1 MEKREKL
8 SNLFHIAC
16 ANGLVKTKGEFAEL
30 IGVARPTL
38 SYAITGSNTTVNVE
52 NIISKAEDA
61 LRNAG
66 VDISGV
72 TDSELENTMQNISGS
87 NNTNGIPPKN
97 FDHDAQ
103 WFALVAEKDK
113 QITDLLRLSTSLS
126 QQNQLLIE
134 KLTK

>member
-1 MEKREKL
+1 MKREKL
-8 SNLFHIAC
+8 KKLYDIARESGITSSKKDF
-16 ANGLVKTKGEFAEL
+16 ANL
-30 IGVARPTL
+30 IGIAPGTL
-38 SYAITGSNTTVNVE
+38 SYALTGSNTNVNVE